1 MYVFN
6 FVKLCINN
14 SLFHHGFSNTL
25 SVPQGC
31 RVGDV
36 GYLIPE
42 AAPGDRAIDIVE
54 VQIPTYV
61 PMCPLLGEVGHNID
75 RRISLYFRWSYHL
88 G

>member
-1 MYVFN
+1 MCVFM
-6 FVKLCINN
+6 FVKFCINN
-14 SLFHHGFSNTL
+14 SLFHHGFSNAL

-42 AAPGDRAIDIVE
+42 AAPGNRAIDIVE

-61 PMCPLLGEVGHNID
+61 PMCPLLGGVGYNID
-75 RRISLYFRWSYHL
+75 RRIIAQY
-88 G
+88 